1 MGVQVATNS
10 GHLLSD
16 HDLVAEAQSGDP
28 FALNTLITAVREVV
42 LPYCRAR
49 LGTYGG
55 GADVAEDVTQDTCVA
70 VVDVLP
76 RYQRQGAPFAAF
88 VYAIAANKIA
98 DAQRRFGRSPIS
110 GEEVPD
116 RAEAGPTPEEQVLI
130 SADVAAALDLVALL
144 PQRMRQVVQL
154 RAMGMSVERVAQTT
168 GLSANAVRVTHH
180 RATAKLRQL
189 IASSEEHRERFAGR
203 YLDSSAA

>member
-1 MGVQVATNS
+1 MGVQVATDS

-16 HDLVAEAQSGDP
+16 HDLVAEAQGGDP
-28 FALNTLITAVREVV
+28 SALNTLITAVREVV

-49 LGTYGG
+49 LGTYSG

-76 RYQRQGAPFAAF
+76 RYQRQGAPFSAF

-98 DAQRRFGRSPIS
+98 YAQRRYGRSLIS

-116 RAEAGPTPEEQVLI
+116 RAETGPTPEEQVLI
-130 SADVAAALDLVALL
+130 SADVAAAMDLVALL

-154 RAMGMSVERVAQTT
+154 RAMGLSVERVAETT
-168 GLSANAVRVTHH
+168 GMSANAVRVTHH

-189 IASSEEHRERFAGR
+189 IVSSEEHRERFEGR
-203 YLDSSAA
+203 YLGFSAA